1 MNANESAVLDEIIS
15 SIPDARWGTIKI
27 LQETQRRFAY
37 LRDDHM
43 RHLAAKMGI
52 SYTDLYGVA
61 TFYSQFNLAPPGK
74 HTIHVCE
81 GTACHV
87 KGGKKLRGK
96 LKELLGIDVKETTA
110 NGEFSLRSV
119 RCLGCCGIAPVVMI
133 DDETFGRVRPAAVAG
148 IVEGFK

>member
-1 MNANESAVLDEIIS
+1 MNESEQAALNEIVR
-15 SIPDARWGTIKI
+15 SIPDMRRGTIKI

-43 RHLAAKMGI
+43 RYLAVKMGV

-61 TFYSQFNLAPPGK
+61 TFYAQFNLAPPGE

-87 KGGKKLRGK
+87 KGGKKLRGR
-96 LKELLGIDVKETTA
+96 LREILGIDVKETTPD
-110 NGEFSLRSV
+110 GKFSLRSV

-133 DDETFGRVRPAAVAG
+133 DDQTYGRVRPAGVQG